1 MNGIVTTFTR
11 LPLSIRNFVLLVYL
25 IFKNNGRTG
34 NEWCLDLQT
43 QILYGKIR
51 FLD

>member
-1 MNGIVTTFTR
+1 M
-11 LPLSIRNFVLLVYL
+11 RNFILLVYL

-34 NEWCLDLQT
+34 DDWCLDLQT

-51 FLD
+51 FLDSQ